1 MSINEIENKDGTQI
15 DYESY
20 VNYKERFNDSRTT
33 SFTSSEYFDKK
44 RKESR
49 DELYDKML
57 YGGVAV
63 ASAKFAYETANRSKT
78 LLESLNN
85 LQSSSMMID
94 RLNSTNE
101 ASVEN
106 HIKTAF
112 ANPSSRSLSNS
123 IYSNMAA
130 IEELSPLHILK
141 TLQISSFSTLF
152 VEVVDSKNKE
162 VKIGPD
168 SIRVYEDY
176 YRNLIFNNSGINI
189 SERDIERGFVLKD
202 EKLFLANADGKAGK
216 ELLGFASAV
225 NTNLKI
231 GEQDSPNRVFQ
242 KFANIHGVDTRLG
255 QYNKDPIAIVGAKT
269 KTRAQVDWMRAY
281 SRFSMEIGYKV
292 LDNPLGFMEEY
303 ASAIGMKDS
312 RVFKSSIFDKVKK
325 FTNISLG
332 TGGVYNKGTRES
344 MKIFTTNLGK
354 KSLIGYVGYNAI
366 NSLLQ
371 DITPEESVWNGG
383 VASGVAASYASARVA
398 VARTWSDRLQG
409 VKERQEAAAE
419 GSTSL
424 LALAAVPMA
433 GAMFGAN
440 IAYAERMKDI
450 KKLGLEGSA
459 EKHTSLRKFGGSLGK
474 GLDTLGINAPSTTL
488 RRYSKLG
495 GVIGGLMVAPFLP
508 GALVGRSSEELA
520 REFSGEDEVAVK
532 ADRFW
537 LMGGQAYEGGKTKYY
552 RKSLIA
558 ETIKGAKD
566 KSLYEN
572 SSEKRALD
580 PIYSPFRYL
589 KNPYAYEERHQDD
602 QPYPVWGMDVTYGS
616 FLGKFYQ
623 GTFGQIIKPDVVNP
637 ELESMMGKRRAISN
651 IVKNLSKESSTVPG
665 SYEDAYRDFEG
676 GVTRQK
682 AYPVPINEDAE
693 TKSLIDSG
701 DMMASPSPIN
711 DFKLRSSI
719 GMYTAGSD
727 FTGMKGFT
735 GNVISRSMGID
746 PEEQIEP
753 YLAVSGS
760 SRTAKKAILDMQLG
774 DAGGCFIP
782 TTRVMTKEGY
792 KEIQDITTDDYVLSK
807 ESIYQKVNQV
817 FPKLF
822 KDTTLL
828 KIDLGLGIKPIICT
842 PDHVF
847 PSLKRE
853 GYSKG
858 HMKPN
863 YSKIVSDREIGS
875 LNVGDILIY
884 QNNGDERLEYIDLK
898 AKTSVSSDKYI
909 YPNVKYEKYP
919 QLVEAIESNPLV
931 SRKELREMGFE
942 DSQSKDMLSRFKGVK
957 SKPTRF
963 NRYLESSYD
972 LGVLIGWWL
981 AEGSLDKGRITISL
995 HQKEIDFANEIT
1007 RIVKDLLGVS
1017 TFLSLKTESLGM
1029 DLRFNHK
1036 IFSDFLRENFKTGS
1050 KNKQIPFE
1058 YQKDPILRKGL
1069 LYGLMHGDG
1078 WYNQEIRLGGFT
1090 TISENLAEA
1099 VSTMLRKEG
1108 ILSVMIRKYDAS
1120 DNHILPEAREI
1131 KSFFNP
1137 RYYVN
1142 INQEESFMHYLN
1154 ILKVKPIKNS
1164 FNKPTNNSYF
1174 SIDNNLYVSIKSIET
1189 LSYTGTLYDLNIE
1202 NTPYYTVEGI
1212 LCHNSGEFL
1221 RRLIPQSSASDQDT
1235 INPLMNKVAPSWLPS
1250 NETKYYKNFKR
1261 GDYFNETTEHAETLL
1276 PSKGFAEMNPEVKGL
1291 DPEDYPLVYQYKIL
1305 QNVARGSSEHIT
1317 TRNYLLENL
1326 DSLSEREKEIFFESY
1341 EQEKERDTAKEF
1353 SEYATEEDKAKMGVL
1368 QTVQNAAWESFSHKE
1383 AFTEPLTPFRPMSK
1397 FMHQRTA
1404 IEDYQRTQLA
1414 GSDVGIWTKPVDH
1427 FIRPT
1432 KNRLF
1437 QMGDDTYK
1445 PKEAIEKEN
1454 IDEYFDKL
1462 SLIKYA
1468 KEGNDYKT
1476 ERTVTAL
1483 SYTGVRDSKSLR
1495 QFKNALPDNQKDYVE
1510 AFAKEMDAEKRK
1522 TILEL
1527 VPTDI
1532 GRAYSSIWSNID
1544 KANYAK
1550 EKGYDVEDF
1559 LDSEYIKESRVL
1571 QKNQNINLTSQEQSY
1586 IENKASKNLSGSER
1600 KRFIDLEESKAIRL
1614 KLAERE
1620 AREYVENQ
1628 TGRLPGDDWVGW
1640 DPRLSMDDV
1649 KLKALSVGKKDL
1661 EKYGYWAKDQQRV
1674 DRMNILTDDTQIVSD
1689 IEEIS
1694 RSMKANNKRKHETQV
1709 ALRKQGF
1716 EASRINYIPSP
1727 RNAIRIVNE
1736 KDYLNNYEG

>member
-1 MSINEIENKDGTQI
+1 MSVNEIKNKDGTQI

-78 LLESLNN
+78 LLESINN
-85 LQSSSMMID
+85 LQSSSMMMD

-101 ASVEN
+101 DSVEN
-106 HIKTAF
+106 SIKTSF
-112 ANPSSRSLSNS
+112 ANPSARSLSNS

-130 IEELSPLHILK
+130 LEELSPLHILK

-162 VKIGPD
+162 IKIGPD

-202 EKLFLANADGKAGK
+202 EKLFLANVDGKAGK

-225 NTNLKI
+225 NTNLKV

-255 QYNKDPIAIVGAKT
+255 QYNKEPIAIVGAKT
-269 KTRAQVDWMRAY
+269 KTRAQVDWMRSY

-292 LDNPLGFMEEY
+292 LDNPLGFIEEY

-312 RVFKSSIFDKVKK
+312 RIFKSSIFDKVKK

-344 MKIFTTNLGK
+344 MKTLTTNLGK

-383 VASGVAASYASARVA
+383 IASGVAASYASARVA
-398 VARTWSDRLQG
+398 VARTWSDRLQD
-409 VKERQEAAAE
+409 VKERQEEAAE

-424 LALAAVPMA
+424 LSLAAVPMA

-440 IAYAERMKDI
+440 IAYAERMKDV
-450 KKLGLEGSA
+450 KKLGLKGSA
-459 EKHTSLRKFGGSLGK
+459 EKHTTPKKFGGNLGK
-474 GLDTLGINAPSTTL
+474 GLDALGMNAPSTTL

-495 GVIGGLMVAPFLP
+495 GIVGGLMVAPFLP
-508 GALVGRSSEELA
+508 GALAGRSSEELA

-537 LMGGQAYEGGKTKYY
+537 LLGGQAYEGGKTKYY

-623 GTFGQIIKPDVVNP
+623 GTFGQIIKPDAVNP
-637 ELESMMGKRRAISN
+637 ELESMMGKRHAISN
-651 IVKNLSKESSTVPG
+651 VIKNLSKESSTVPG
-665 SYEDAYRDFEG
+665 SYEEAYRDFEG

-727 FTGMKGFT
+727 FTGMKGFA

-746 PEEQIEP
+746 PEEQLEP

-760 SRTAKKAILDMQLG
+760 SRTAKKALLDMQLG
-774 DAGGCFIP
+774 DAGG
-782 TTRVMTKEGY
+782 
-792 KEIQDITTDDYVLSK
+792 
-807 ESIYQKVNQV
+807 
-817 FPKLF
+817 
-822 KDTTLL
+822 
-828 KIDLGLGIKPIICT
+828 
-842 PDHVF
+842 
-847 PSLKRE
+847 
-853 GYSKG
+853 
-858 HMKPN
+858 
-863 YSKIVSDREIGS
+863 
-875 LNVGDILIY
+875 
-884 QNNGDERLEYIDLK
+884 
-898 AKTSVSSDKYI
+898 A
-909 YPNVKYEKYP
+909 
-919 QLVEAIESNPLV
+919 
-931 SRKELREMGFE
+931 
-942 DSQSKDMLSRFKGVK
+942 
-957 SKPTRF
+957 
-963 NRYLESSYD
+963 
-972 LGVLIGWWL
+972 
-981 AEGSLDKGRITISL
+981 
-995 HQKEIDFANEIT
+995 
-1007 RIVKDLLGVS
+1007 
-1017 TFLSLKTESLGM
+1017 
-1029 DLRFNHK
+1029 
-1036 IFSDFLRENFKTGS
+1036 
-1050 KNKQIPFE
+1050 
-1058 YQKDPILRKGL
+1058 
-1069 LYGLMHGDG
+1069 
-1078 WYNQEIRLGGFT
+1078 
-1090 TISENLAEA
+1090 
-1099 VSTMLRKEG
+1099 
-1108 ILSVMIRKYDAS
+1108 
-1120 DNHILPEAREI
+1120 
-1131 KSFFNP
+1131 
-1137 RYYVN
+1137 
-1142 INQEESFMHYLN
+1142 
-1154 ILKVKPIKNS
+1154 
-1164 FNKPTNNSYF
+1164 
-1174 SIDNNLYVSIKSIET
+1174 
-1189 LSYTGTLYDLNIE
+1189 
-1202 NTPYYTVEGI
+1202 
-1212 LCHNSGEFL
+1212 GEFL
-1221 RRLIPQSSASDQDT
+1221 RRLIPQSSASDQDA

-1291 DPEDYPLVYQYKIL
+1291 DPEEYPLVYQYKIL

-1368 QTVQNAAWESFSHKE
+1368 QTVQNAVWESFSHKE

-1404 IEDYQRTQLA
+1404 IEDYRRTQLA

-1483 SYTGVRDSKSLR
+1483 SYTGIRDSKSLR

-1510 AFAKEMDAEKRK
+1510 AFAKETDAEKRK

-1532 GRAYSSIWSNID
+1532 GRAYSSIWSNTD

-1559 LDSEYIKESRVL
+1559 LDSEYIKETQVL

-1600 KRFIDLEESKAIRL
+1600 ERFIDLEESKAVRL

-1661 EKYGYWAKDQQRV
+1661 EKYGYWSKDQQRV
-1674 DRMNILTDDTQIVSD
+1674 DRINILTDDTQIVSD

-1736 KDYLNNYEG
+1736 QDYLNNYEG